1 MPKLK
6 LNKNVIWLVLLILIV
21 LSLLFGVIINGT
33 LKDNLETDALNNLEK
48 DTEIISENVNTYF
61 SEGYMIVKQMLTNE
75 VMEEYILTTKT
86 KEEKRSFYRVEELV
100 RTLQNILLSHTELL
114 NVWLGIEGIND
125 LLTNDINYDSRSGF
139 VYDQRP
145 WYLEM
150 NKNSG
155 VVTFASPYTDF
166 ITNETVI
173 SVVSPVYNEN
183 EIAGA
188 VGIDLSID
196 KVEKYIQGYQIGEAG
211 SACLLSH
218 TGELIVTPMN
228 DVHGRLTSSTAFDQ
242 VVEDIISHENGVRL
256 IKYNDQAYYIGYS
269 KVEYPDWYVLVIVP
283 EEEVF
288 YNSFFLRLLDIN
300 SFIAVIVLFVLM
312 FIMYKMRMSYIEL
325 DFAHQELIG
334 KEKELRYLNDLSEAA
349 NNQLIASEKEL
360 FRQNEEIVKYNRDIL
375 KQQEYIKKLAE
386 EDPLTGI
393 PNRRLFFERLDE
405 SLKEGK
411 SGLVIMIDL
420 DNFKEIN
427 DVLGHVYGDEI
438 LRLVAAE
445 LVSHNSDDVFV
456 SRFGGDEFLVL
467 IEVEGASSKG
477 QLKAMV
483 TDQIQYFKEA
493 VNKRYDKGQETLYI
507 EGSLGVSFYPYD
519 SKKVSDILKYADLAM
534 YESKTKS
541 GEKYSFYDE
550 QMAAKLVRKS
560 ELEKILREAIE
571 NDGFELVYQ
580 PLIDSRTGLIK
591 SFEALIRLKNKLAYP
606 DEFIEVAEETGQIFE
621 IGRWVLVECIRTLS
635 LWKSKGF
642 ELKPIA
648 INLSVRQVNDNE
660 FINLVGDLLA
670 QYDIE
675 GRYVDIEVTESMFLD
690 NSDKVI
696 AFFEKLIAFGAT
708 VSLDDFGTG
717 YSSLSYLD
725 YIPLTKL
732 KIDKYL
738 VDKEYQEDTTH
749 GLVGSIIV
757 LAHNFGME
765 VVAEGVEEKMQ
776 YERLKAKGC
785 DTIQGYYFSKP
796 KPLTEI
802 NKIYNINFLD

>member
-6 LNKNVIWLVLLILIV
+6 IHRNAIWLVLLVLVV
-21 LSLLFGVIINGT
+21 LSLLFGVVINGT

-48 DTEIISENVNTYF
+48 DTKIISENVNTYF

-75 VMEEYILTTKT
+75 LMEEYILTTKT
-86 KEEKRSFYRVEELV
+86 KEEKRSFYRLEELV
-100 RTLQNILLSHTELL
+100 DTLHNILLSHTELL

-125 LLTNDINYDSRSGF
+125 LLTNDITYDSRSGF
-139 VYDQRP
+139 VYEQRP

-155 VVTFASPYTDF
+155 VVTFTSPYTDF
-166 ITNETVI
+166 ITNEMVI

-183 EIAGA
+183 VIAGA
-188 VGIDLSID
+188 VGIDLSIE
-196 KVEKYIQGYQIGEAG
+196 KVDKYIQGYQIGEKG
-211 SACLLSH
+211 SACLLNH
-218 TGELIVTPMN
+218 TGELIVTPVN
-228 DVHGRLTSSTAFDQ
+228 DEHLRITSSASFDQ
-242 VVEDIISHENGVRL
+242 MVNELVSQEDGVRL
-256 IKYNDQAYYIGYS
+256 MNYNGQSYYVGYS

-283 EEEVF
+283 EDEVF
-288 YNSFFLRLLDIN
+288 YNRFFLRLLDVN
-300 SFIAVIVLFVLM
+300 SLIAIVVLFVLI
-312 FIMYKMRMSYIEL
+312 FIMYKMRMSYIDL

-360 FRQNEEIVKYNRDIL
+360 FRQNEEIVKYNQDIL

-393 PNRRLFFERLDE
+393 PNRRLFFERLDK
-405 SLKEGK
+405 SLKQEK

-438 LRLVAAE
+438 LRLVAEE
-445 LVSHNSDDVFV
+445 LVSYTNENIFV

-467 IEVEGASSKG
+467 IEVDGASSKR
-477 QLKAMV
+477 QLKSMV
-483 TDQIQYFKEA
+483 SDQILQFKEA
-493 VNKRYDKGQETLYI
+493 VNRRYDKEQESIYI
-507 EGSLGVSFYPYD
+507 EGSLGVSVFPYD
-519 SKKVSDILKYADLAM
+519 SKKVSDILKFADLAM
-534 YESKTKS
+534 YESKNRS

-580 PLIDSRTGLIK
+580 PLIDAKTGVIK

-606 DEFIEVAEETGQIFE
+606 DEFIEVAEETGQIFQ
-621 IGRWVLVECIRTLS
+621 IGRWVLTESIHTLS
-635 LWKSKGF
+635 KWKAKGF

-648 INLSVRQVNDNE
+648 INLSVRQVNDDH
-660 FINLVGDLLA
+660 FVRMVADLLN
-670 QYDIE
+670 QFDID
-675 GRYVDIEVTESMFLD
+675 GHYVDIEVTESMFLD

-696 AFFEKLIAFGAT
+696 TFFDKLNDLGVT

-725 YIPLTKL
+725 YIPLSKL

-738 VDKEYQEDTTH
+738 VDKDYQEGTTH

-765 VVAEGVEEKMQ
+765 VVAEGVEEKLQ

-796 KPLTEI
+796 KPLAEV